1 MTSFADNDLT
11 TLTKLNTTL
20 HKWVSL
26 QFKEVINQQI
36 GLREH
41 ILNVDL
47 PTLRRV
53 RWYAMFD
60 DVHAGEI
67 WQTYI
72 ENPELEGEL
81 RDSVF
86 DFYISGSTYLWM
98 NNPIVGNHY
107 SSFIDHLALNLS
119 WMNRCR
125 LVPEHI
131 REHSAEMTR
140 FKEFLQDNH
149 WAVFLILLSMADI
162 E

>member
-1 MTSFADNDLT
+1 MTSFADNDLMV
-11 TLTKLNTTL
+11 LDKLNASL
-20 HKWVSL
+20 LKWVDI
-26 QFKEVINQQI
+26 QFKEIVNSTI

-41 ILNVDL
+41 IINVDL
-47 PTLRRV
+47 PSLRRI
-53 RWYAMFD
+53 RWYAMYD

-67 WQTYI
+67 WQRYI
-72 ENPELEGEL
+72 ENEELEGEL

-86 DFYISGSTYLWM
+86 DFYISGSTYLWI
-98 NNPIVGNHY
+98 NNPVVQSHY

-131 REHSAEMTR
+131 REHSSEMAT
-140 FKEFLQDNH
+140 FKEFLLNNH
-149 WAVFLILLSMADI
+149 WVVFLILLSMADV